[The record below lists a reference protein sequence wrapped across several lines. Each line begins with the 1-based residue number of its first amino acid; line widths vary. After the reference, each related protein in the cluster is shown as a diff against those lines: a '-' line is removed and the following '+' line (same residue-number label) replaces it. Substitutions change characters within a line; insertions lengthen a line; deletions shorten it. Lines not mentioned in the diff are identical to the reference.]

1 MDETE
6 RVCRN
11 LGQRVIELRK
21 ERGWIQQQLAD
32 EMQIDARD
40 LRRVEAGDNVT
51 ISMLVRLARALD
63 VEIGALF
70 EQPRTKHRRQPG
82 RPKAVRS
89 IT

>member
-6 RVCRN
+6 RVCRD

-21 ERGWIQQQLAD
+21 ERGWIQQRLAD
-32 EMQIDARD
+32 EMEIDARD

-51 ISMLVRLARALD
+51 VSMLVRLAGALG

-70 EQPRTKHRRQPG
+70 EPPRTRHRRKPG
-82 RPKAVRS
+82 RPKAVG
-89 IT
+89 

>member
-32 EMQIDARD
+32 EMQIDPRD
-40 LRRVEAGDNVT
+40 LRREEAGDNVT
-51 ISMLVRLARALD
+51 IGMLVRLAKALG
-63 VEIGALF
+63 VEIAALF
-70 EQPRTKHRRQPG
+70 ESPRTKHRRQPG
-82 RPKAVRS
+82 RPKAVR
-89 IT
+89 